1 MVESSEV
8 LRFTAFRCNIIMQ
21 HYIVMEG
28 KGLDVYMWGIMDLT
42 ILIKNN
48 ACKLFSHFKRSSLH
62 HSFRTLVNTLD
73 ALVWS
78 VFLF

>member
-1 MVESSEV
+1 M
-8 LRFTAFRCNIIMQ
+8 
-21 HYIVMEG
+21 VMEG
-28 KGLDVYMWGIMDLT
+28 KGLNIYMWGIMDLT

-78 VFLF
+78 VFILNELKGVYLSIYATTSL